1 MSRAERYK
9 AELRKIKEANPGVRF
24 WQDLPMRE
32 RNTYLALIEL
42 LDLELKHTTPE

>member
-1 MSRAERYK
+1 MSKAERLRE
-9 AELRKIKEANPGVRF
+9 ELRKIKEANPGVRF

-42 LDLELKHTTPE
+42 LDLETSRTTPE